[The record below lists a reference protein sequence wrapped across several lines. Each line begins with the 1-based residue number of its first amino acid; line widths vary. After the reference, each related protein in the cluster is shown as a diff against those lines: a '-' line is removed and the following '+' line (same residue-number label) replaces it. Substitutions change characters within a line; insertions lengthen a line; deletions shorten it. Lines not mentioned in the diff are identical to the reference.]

1 MYTVHVSQ
9 TAYGAVWGI
18 EEALRHPHYAGA
30 DLYLHVDPGHYT
42 VSNTQVI
49 ERHVMIVPT
58 QGPGTVAVSLV
69 GEPTNVFN
77 VRKGR
82 LELYGLEV
90 NSRAEKYPPVY
101 MHPKTSLVAVDCVFK
116 VETEVYAKDAQIEVK
131 KCRFIGSGLDVNRTG
146 GLVLDTV
153 FEKSWV
159 VVRGD
164 ADVEL
169 RGLRFFDS
177 VGKFNAL
184 SIKVGARPHVADCLF
199 EHAGGPDRPVV
210 WIGDSS
216 PRIHNCH
223 LVGSKGTPVW
233 VQGKSD
239 AFFSRLDIEGGGPGR
254 SAVGVRSGARIT
266 IEGGRVAGVE
276 GSGLDVED
284 AVATVSDLRL
294 EDTGRNGIA
303 VGNGRITAKQVQ
315 VIGAGRSGVNL
326 EDGTAALEDVEVTER
341 AEGSVDKTYPAV
353 ILDGTRTEG
362 RRLNIS
368 GGGQKL
374 GLTIDG
380 GTAFLSDL
388 RISDVKGGVFAWNDG
403 VVKIDGLTSE
413 ENTGNALSVWGGSHV
428 EVVRAQLALS
438 GEAADRVTT
447 VYVKDGGRVVLKD
460 SAVHKGIQGIGVAAG
475 GNATVEE
482 TVFSGAGENGAV
494 VVEGG
499 RLRLVR
505 CTLRDN
511 GTPGV
516 YVEDGAILQLEDT
529 EMEDAGPE
537 FTDGTY
543 GMVKV
548 PAGSG
553 GADSSGP
560 SSEDGARPLEEVLAE
575 LDAMVGLDG
584 VKKEVRA
591 LINLNRVSEQRR
603 EAGLPELEIS
613 RHLVFSGP
621 PGTGKTTVARLYG
634 EILCS
639 LGVLSG
645 GGFIEASRADLVGQ
659 HLGATTG
666 KTTALFEKARGGV
679 LFIDEAYALSRKFGS
694 GSDFGQE
701 AIDAMIKLMEDLRDD
716 VVVVFAGYS
725 DEMRKFLAANPGL
738 KSRVSRVVAFENLA
752 PEQLTT
758 VFAGMA
764 EGKGYVLG
772 EGVREL
778 VLRHFQNQVRDES
791 FGNGREA
798 RRMFEEVM
806 QRQAG
811 RIVDTGATSVED
823 LTLVLPEDLDGVVDA
838 GLTARVGEAR
848 DAGQAERLLERLDG
862 MIGLAAVKHEVSEL
876 TALISAGR
884 RRQAAG
890 LEAPL
895 PSRHLVFAGPPGTGK
910 TTVARIYGELLA
922 ALGVLAE
929 GQVVEVARAD
939 LVGQYVGQTAQR
951 TRDVF
956 EKARG
961 GVLFID
967 EAYTLARRGGSGHD
981 FGQEAIDTL
990 LKLMEDFRDEVVVI
1004 AAGYTGEMDGF
1015 LAANPG
1021 LASRFSRTVV
1031 FDPYTADELAAI
1043 FGGTAEAKEYTVPEA
1058 TLAAVGGA
1066 VRADPDR
1073 FADGNGREV
1082 RKLFEESVTRQ
1093 ARRIERMAQQG
1104 EEPGVEQLRELLPE
1118 DVAPECGAH

>member
-18 EEALRHPHYAGA
+18 EEALKHPQYAGA

-42 VSNTQVI
+42 VSSSQVI
-49 ERHVMIVPT
+49 RRHVIIVPT
-58 QGPGTVAVSLV
+58 QGPGTVTVSLM

-82 LELYGLEV
+82 LELYGIEV

-101 MHPKTSLVAVDCVFK
+101 MHPETSLVAVDCVFSAECT
-116 VETEVYAKDAQIEVK
+116 VNVNDASFEVK
-131 KCRFIGSGLDVNRTG
+131 NCRFAGGGFKGVGAKGVVVGSRFEASGLQILDG
-146 GLVLDTV
+146 GEVD
-153 FEKSWV
+153 
-159 VVRGD
+159 
-164 ADVEL
+164 L
-169 RGLRFFDS
+169 RGLRFDGPVKQNGLSIRSGVRAVVRDCELNGMGGESWPS
-177 VGKFNAL
+177 VYVEDAL
-184 SIKVGARPHVADCLF
+184 SVDFSDC
-199 EHAGGPDRPVV
+199 RVN
-210 WIGDSS
+210 S
-216 PRIHNCH
+216 
-223 LVGSKGTPVW
+223 SKGVSIIASGKVEASFRRVW
-233 VQGKSD
+233 
-239 AFFSRLDIEGGGPGR
+239 LNGGVPGNM
-254 SAVGVRSGARIT
+254 SFYVRSGAQ
-266 IEGGRVAGVE
+266 V
-276 GSGLDVED
+276 
-284 AVATVSDLRL
+284 RL
-294 EDTGRNGIA
+294 EDCVVSGSKETGVHVADSVLSVSGVKVEQAGSTGIVADKSRVVLKKVEIVGALCNGILLEEC
-303 VGNGRITAKQVQ
+303 
-315 VIGAGRSGVNL
+315 SG
-326 EDGTAALEDVEVTER
+326 ELEDVEVKEFGGKKVAGKSFAALFVKGGRIQGRKFHFT
-341 AEGSVDKTYPAV
+341 GGGCGYGAV
-353 ILDGTRTEG
+353 
-362 RRLNIS
+362 IS
-368 GGGQKL
+368 GGSNS
-374 GLTIDG
+374 
-380 GTAFLSDL
+380 LSDISMSDVAIGVAAQEDGVSK
-388 RISDVKGGVFAWNDG
+388 ISDLEVKKCDTGLLVGEGSYVE
-403 VVKIDGLTSE
+403 ID
-413 ENTGNALSVWGGSHV
+413 
-428 EVVRAQLALS
+428 RAKME
-438 GEAADRVTT
+438 GAADACGIQVGE
-447 VYVKDGGRVVLKD
+447 GGRVVLKN
-460 SAVHKGIQGIGVAAG
+460 SSVLSPGLGIGVLEG

-482 TVFSGAGENGAV
+482 TEFSGADGYGAGV
-494 VVEGG
+494 DEGG

-543 GMVKV
+543 GTVKV

-560 SSEDGARPLEEVLAE
+560 SAEDGARPLEEVLAE

-772 EGVREL
+772 DGVREL

-811 RIVDTGATSVED
+811 RIVDTGATSVEA

-862 MIGLAAVKHEVSEL
+862 MIGLAAVKHEVAEL
-876 TALISAGR
+876 TSLISAGR

-1043 FGGTAEAKEYTVPEA
+1043 FGGTAEAKEYTAPEA
-1058 TLAAVGGA
+1058 TLAAVGGT

-1118 DVAPECGAH
+1118 DVAPEHGAH